1 MVLQHERY
9 VACRATTA
17 DSSHKMCALSFVH
30 WLNFLDAARSDIL
43 MPLTWSGHQTL
54 YHAAAWSS
62 CLSDT
67 HTHRWSYKGI
77 CIISS
82 SKVNK
87 KLMGFWP
94 NWPVTI
100 KQYLLCSTSSLYI
113 HIYLNLSRLNELE
126 VLLVEIELCVGSPW
140 EILCELTQFLGQ
152 HRGTAVEHSC
162 NIQEQGYQC
171 WSRNSIMKQWITVVC
186 TN

>member
-54 YHAAAWSS
+54 YHAAWSS

-113 HIYLNLSRLNELE
+113 HIYAK
-126 VLLVEIELCVGSPW
+126 LVEAKWIRSSPCGNRTLCWFS
-140 EILCELTQFLGQ
+140 
-152 HRGTAVEHSC
+152 
-162 NIQEQGYQC
+162 
-171 WSRNSIMKQWITVVC
+171 SRNPARGHAAPWSASGHRSRTLLQYPRTRISVLVQKFNYETMNYYCVH
-186 TN
+186 